1 MKTETNTTF
10 WYALISCNLRFD
22 LDCQYLP
29 LKYYICGKH
38 RAYLKNFFLS
48 FRSHLLAFRIGSE
61 PKQLDAIMTAPLS
74 FQATTA
80 FSLPWLDISATSR
93 YPLFFFRT
101 SFFLEMGTSFKR
113 SALKVPIVGM
123 FLRDHWSI
131 NWNELKTLSTE
142 KRIRFRLPSESTSKP
157 STMSNVTLAPS
168 LVVALNSFFYL
179 EACGNR

>member
-29 LKYYICGKH
+29 LKYYTCGKH
-38 RAYLKNFFLS
+38 SAYLKNFFLFLSIPS
-48 FRSHLLAFRIGSE
+48 FSLSNWFRTKTIGCHNDCSIIFPSHW
-61 PKQLDAIMTAPLS
+61 
-74 FQATTA
+74 A

-101 SFFLEMGTSFKR
+101 SFFLEVGTSFKR
-113 SALKVPIVGM
+113 SALKVPVVGM

-142 KRIRFRLPSESTSKP
+142 NSIGFRLPSESTGKL
-157 STMSNVTLAPS
+157 STMSNAT
-168 LVVALNSFFYL
+168 
-179 EACGNR
+179 